1 MPWAVHRV
9 KDQDNAEKLQH
20 NKQLTE
26 HRQEEER
33 RSFESTEPPLSLK
46 RDSPARAADGS
57 HRSARGYMVKAHGT
71 GHLEAAARAL
81 TALVAASISR
91 DCRGLPY
98 WLPQM
103 S

>member
-103 S
+103 P